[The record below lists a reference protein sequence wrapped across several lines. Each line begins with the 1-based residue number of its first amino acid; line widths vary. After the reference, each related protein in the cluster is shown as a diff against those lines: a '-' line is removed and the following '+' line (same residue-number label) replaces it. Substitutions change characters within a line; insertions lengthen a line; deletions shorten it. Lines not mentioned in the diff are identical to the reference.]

1 MNQQNLSRRVAWLV
15 VAAVALTVWGI
26 IGIVQRRDLGRGGYF
41 YGPDYI
47 VSSVSPEGAG
57 AKAGI
62 QVGDRVLSVG
72 GIPVQELP
80 MQSRWTQPRVGESLL
95 IEVERNGESVAIEVV
110 YGRSRLDPVVS
121 GLRTLMVGLSFLGL
135 GLWAYV
141 RAPTRHAWTVALM
154 GLAMALSVVRGPHL
168 GAWDGVASHIN
179 IASAVLFVA
188 LLLHFLLTFPQAGRF
203 GGSRQT
209 ARLIYGVWLLY
220 VAFLVVELIVHPALY
235 AAYGFLGFMLLLAYG
250 VLVLATAIH
259 AFVKTRRI
267 ELRESGLGVVLLG
280 LLVAIVPN
288 LAYVAV
294 RIFLPGITLPAPS
307 YVTVLLIAIPLTLVI
322 GVRKQAFQETQ
333 G

>member
-1 MNQQNLSRRVAWLV
+1 MNQQNLSRRVAWFV
-15 VAAVALTVWGI
+15 VAAVAITVWGI
-26 IGIVQRRDLGRGGYF
+26 IGIVQRRDMGRGGYF

-47 VSSVSPEGAG
+47 VSSVTPGGAG
-57 AKAGI
+57 AEAGL
-62 QVGDRVLSVG
+62 QVGDRVLRVG

-80 MQSRWTQPRVGESLL
+80 MQSRWTQPRVGESLP
-95 IEVERNGESVAIEVV
+95 IEVERNGEPLAIEVV
-110 YGRSRLDPVVS
+110 YGRSPRDPVVS
-121 GLRTLMVGLSFLGL
+121 GIRTLLVGLSFLGL

-141 RAPTRHAWTVALM
+141 RAHTRHAWTVALM
-154 GLAMALSVVRGPHL
+154 GLAVALSVVRGPHL

-179 IASAVLFVA
+179 IASAVLFMA
-188 LLLHFLLTFPQAGRF
+188 LLLHFFLTFPQAGRI

-235 AAYGFLGFMLLLAYG
+235 GAYGFLGIMLFLIYA

-259 AFVKTRRI
+259 AFVKTPRI

-280 LLVAIVPN
+280 LLIAIAPN
-288 LAYVAV
+288 LAYVAG
-294 RIFLPGITLPAPS
+294 RILLPGITWPSPS
-307 YVTVLLIAIPLTLVI
+307 YVAVLLIAIPLTLVF

-333 G
+333 A

>member
-15 VAAVALTVWGI
+15 VVAVAITVWGI
-26 IGIVQRRDLGRGGYF
+26 IGIVQRRDMGRGGYF

-47 VSSVSPEGAG
+47 VSSVTPGGAG
-57 AKAGI
+57 AEAGL
-62 QVGDRVLSVG
+62 QVGDRVLNVA

-80 MQSRWTQPRVGESLL
+80 MQSRWTQPRVGESLP
-95 IEVERNGESVAIEVV
+95 IEVERNGEPVVIEVV
-110 YGRSRLDPVVS
+110 YGRSQRDPVVS
-121 GLRTLMVGLSFLGL
+121 GLRNLLVGLSFLGL

-141 RAPTRHAWTVALM
+141 RARTRHAWTVALM

-168 GAWDGVASHIN
+168 GAWDGVASHIS

-188 LLLHFLLTFPQAGRF
+188 LLLHFFLTFPQAGRF

-220 VAFLVVELIVHPALY
+220 VAFLVAELIVHPGLY
-235 AAYGFLGFMLLLAYG
+235 VAYGFLGFMLLLAYG
-250 VLVLATAIH
+250 LLVLAAAIH
-259 AFVKTRRI
+259 AFVKTPRI

-288 LAYVAV
+288 LVYVAAPL
-294 RIFLPGITLPAPS
+294 FLPGITLPASS
-307 YVTVLLIAIPLTLVI
+307 YYTVLLIAIPLTMVF
-322 GVRKQAFQETQ
+322 GVRKQAFQEAQ